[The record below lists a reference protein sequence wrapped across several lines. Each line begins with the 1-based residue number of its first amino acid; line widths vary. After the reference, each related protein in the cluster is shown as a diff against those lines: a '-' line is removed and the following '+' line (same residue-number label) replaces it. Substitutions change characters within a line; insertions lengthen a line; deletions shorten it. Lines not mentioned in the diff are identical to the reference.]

1 MKLKQKPIDELTL
14 MNDFIFGIIM
24 RQEKYCKPLLEF
36 ILGVKIKKLVY
47 ANDQETISSDVLTA
61 KSIRLDVYVEDNAGT
76 IYDIEV
82 QTTNKYNLGKRTRF
96 YQSMI
101 DVRTLE
107 KGHNYKKLRK
117 SFIIFI
123 CNYDPFNKNRLIYT
137 FRNRCDQD
145 HSVILKDEATKIIIN
160 TTGTLGDVS
169 PELGAVIQYL
179 DSGVAS
185 TEYTKSLDKEVAAVK
200 ADEKVRREYMLLA
213 EAYANERTMG
223 RYEDKVSLIRKALNR
238 LSPQEMADYFD
249 VTEQDC
255 ISVLDCIR
263 EHPDWDDRQIAEEVY
278 WDDD

>member
-36 ILGVKIKKLVY
+36 ILGVKIKNLVY

-107 KGHNYKKLRK
+107 KGHNYKKFRK

-223 RYEDKVSLIRKALNR
+223 RYEDKVSLMRKALNR

>member
-14 MNDFIFGIIM
+14 MNDFIFGIVM

-47 ANDQETISSDVLTA
+47 TNDQETISSDVLMA
-61 KSIRLDVYVEDNAGT
+61 KSIRLDVYVEDDAGT

-101 DVRTLE
+101 DVRTLK

-145 HSVILKDEATKIIIN
+145 HSIILDDAAAKIIIN
-160 TTGTLGDVS
+160 TKGTLGEVS
-169 PELGAVIQYL
+169 HELRAVIQYL
-179 DSGVAS
+179 DSGLAS
-185 TEYTKSLDKEVAAVK
+185 NEYTKSLDSEVAAVK
-200 ADEKVRREYMLLA
+200 ADEKVRREYMLLM
-213 EAYANERTMG
+213 EAYAMREETGEHKRV
-223 RYEDKVSLIRKALNR
+223 VSQIRKSSNR

-255 ISVLDCIR
+255 VAVLDCIR

>member
-1 MKLKQKPIDELTL
+1 
-14 MNDFIFGIIM
+14 MNDFIFGIVM

-47 ANDQETISSDVLTA
+47 TNDQETISSDVLMA
-61 KSIRLDVYVEDNAGT
+61 KSIRLDVYVEDDAGT

-101 DVRTLE
+101 DVRTLK

-145 HSVILKDEATKIIIN
+145 HSVILDDAATKIIIN
-160 TTGTLGDVS
+160 TKGTLGEVS
-169 PELGAVIQYL
+169 PELRAVIQYL
-179 DSGVAS
+179 DTGSIS
-185 TEYTKSLDKEVAAVK
+185 NEYTKSLDAEVAAVK
-200 ADEKVRREYMLLA
+200 ADEKVRREYMLLM
-213 EAYANERTMG
+213 EAYAMREETG
-223 RYEDKVSLIRKALNR
+223 EHKKVVSLIRNAVNELPVQK
-238 LSPQEMADYFD
+238 MAQYFK

>member
-14 MNDFIFGIIM
+14 MNDFIFGIVM

-47 ANDQETISSDVLTA
+47 TNDQETISSDVLTA

-160 TTGTLGDVS
+160 TKGTLGDVS

-213 EAYANERTMG
+213 EAYAMREETGEHKR
-223 RYEDKVSLIRKALNR
+223 VVAQIRKSLNR
-238 LSPQEMADYFD
+238 LSAQEMADYFD

-263 EHPDWDDRQIAEEVY
+263 EHPDWDDRQIAKEVY

>member
-1 MKLKQKPIDELTL
+1 MKLKQKPLDELTL

-36 ILGVKIKKLVY
+36 ILNVKIKKLVY
-47 ANDQETISSDVLTA
+47 VNDQETISSDILTA

-123 CNYDPFNKNRLIYT
+123 CNYDPFNKNHIVYT

-145 HSVILKDEATKIIIN
+145 YNVILNDEATKIIIN
-160 TTGTLGDVS
+160 TKGTLGEVS
-169 PELGAVIQYL
+169 SGLGAVIQYL

-185 TEYTKSLDKEVAAVK
+185 DEYTKALDEEVTAVK
-200 ADEKVRREYMLLA
+200 TDEKVRREYMLLA
-213 EAYANERTMG
+213 EAYAMREETGEHKRV
-223 RYEDKVSLIRKALNR
+223 VSQIRKSSNR

-255 ISVLDCIR
+255 VAVLDCIR

>member
-1 MKLKQKPIDELTL
+1 
-14 MNDFIFGIIM
+14 M

-36 ILGVKIKKLVY
+36 ILCVKIKKLVY
-47 ANDQETISSDVLTA
+47 TNDQETISSDVLTA

-160 TTGTLGDVS
+160 TKGTLGDVS

-213 EAYANERTMG
+213 EAYAMREETGEHKR
-223 RYEDKVSLIRKALNR
+223 VVAQIRKSLNR
-238 LSPQEMADYFD
+238 LSAQEMADYFD